1 MAAENQPK
9 ARGGSAQLDPGLRD
23 LMFTVPNFNFSRVN
37 ATFQA
42 QPKFFHLIGL
52 SWAQLQKL
60 GFTWLKLK
68 KLGTTNLFSLR

>member
-9 ARGGSAQLDPGLRD
+9 ARGGSAQLEIGLRD
-23 LMFTVPNFNFSRVN
+23 LKFTVPNFYFRRVN

-42 QPKFFHLIGL
+42 QPEFFHLIGL

-60 GFTWLKLK
+60 GFTWLNLK
-68 KLGTTNLFSLR
+68 KLGPTNLLSLP